1 MNQLLVSK
9 NKAGGCQNLA
19 HPISAAIVGV
29 ADGNGQRVGGVVA
42 LEFGLGH
49 QDLQHHVDLLLLAM
63 ADANHCLLHRVRCI
77 FRDPQ
82 ARARRHQHGNATGLP
97 ELQGGD
103 GVLVDEGLLDRR
115 LVRLVGMHDFRQ
127 AVVQLA
133 EPGRQIHV
141 SVGGDGAGG
150 DEAQRVAQR
159 LDDAPA
165 AAAEAR
171 VNADN
176 SNRVLHGVTLASRLP
191 VCQN

>member
-1 MNQLLVSK
+1 
-9 NKAGGCQNLA
+9 
-19 HPISAAIVGV
+19 
-29 ADGNGQRVGGVVA
+29 
-42 LEFGLGH
+42 
-49 QDLQHHVDLLLLAM
+49 M
-63 ADANHCLLHRVRCI
+63 ADADDRLLHRIGCI

-82 ARARRHQHGNATGLP
+82 ACARRHQHGNATGLP

-103 GVLVDEGLLDRR
+103 SVLVDEGLLDRR
-115 LVRLVGMHDFRQ
+115 LVRLVGVYDFRQ

-133 EPGRQIHV
+133 ESGRQIHV
-141 SVGGDGAGG
+141 AVGGNRAGG
-150 DEAQRVAQR
+150 DEAQRVAER

-165 AAAEAR
+165 AAAQAR